1 MSTSL
6 RRSSRAKKVNYVAI
20 DVDASENDDTYSEP
34 ITVVDS
40 SEEDV
45 ESAPASKKKRVNSRT
60 KVTRG
65 PKKTQ
70 SVTPSIPDILGPVE
84 QSHTISRH
92 DPTRLLPYL
101 PALLDWFENQRDVRG
116 MPWRKVYDPNL
127 AKQERGQRAYEV
139 LVSEIML
146 QQTQVATVIPYY
158 NRWLEKFP
166 TLESLADAELTDV
179 HALWKGLGYYRR
191 AGFLLAAA
199 KKVRDEYEGHIPEDI
214 KIMQKEIPGI
224 GRYTAGAVASIAYGI
239 RAPVLDGNVQRLLSR
254 ALALYANPKSKQALD
269 LLWGGATAL
278 VEAPVKINPDSAGA
292 LPGNINQAL
301 IELGSTVCR
310 PTAPSCGEC
319 PLSAGC
325 AANQISKPVAT
336 ANSPVADIEE
346 ICGICSPLPTTNNSV
361 TRFPMK
367 IDKKKARAETSVVC
381 AMRWI
386 SSSGNEWWLMA
397 KRPATGLLAGLWEF
411 PTVDLPATGQPSPE
425 SSDSENDRTPDQ
437 LLTLMP
443 SIVLPKLL
451 ASPSCQAQLKP
462 PKHIGSVPHIFSHIH
477 KTYEVVC
484 STVEWHG
491 DNPPELG
498 AFTDTSKNKEGL
510 KPKRKRTGTTTEYTL
525 PAESRWVSNETI
537 TQQNIGVGTH
547 KVWELIQAKIIA

>member
-1 MSTSL
+1 MSAP
-6 RRSSRAKKVNYVAI
+6 RRSSRAVKKVNYIAI
-20 DVDASENDDTYSEP
+20 DVDASENEDTYTEP
-34 ITVVDS
+34 ITIPDS
-40 SEEDV
+40 SENDL
-45 ESAPASKKKRVNSRT
+45 ESAPVFKKKRVNSKST
-60 KVTRG
+60 KAARG
-65 PKKTQ
+65 PKKA
-70 SVTPSIPDILGPVE
+70 PSAVSDAPEVSGPIE
-84 QSHTISRH
+84 APHTTSRH
-92 DPTRLLPYL
+92 DSTRLLPYI

-127 AKQERGQRAYEV
+127 TKQERGQRAYEV

-166 TLESLADAELTDV
+166 TFETLAAAELADV

-199 KKVRDEYEGHIPEDI
+199 KKVRDEYEGHIPEDA
-214 KIMQKEIPGI
+214 KVMQKEVPGM

-269 LLWGGATAL
+269 ILWGAATVL
-278 VEAPVKINPDSAGA
+278 VEAPVNNDPDSAGA

-301 IELGSTVCR
+301 IELGSTICR

-336 ANSPVADIEE
+336 TKSPVADIEE
-346 ICGICSPLPTTNNSV
+346 ICGICSPVPTTNVSV

-367 IDKKKARAETSVVC
+367 VDKKKARVETSVVC

-386 SSSGNEWWLMA
+386 SSSGDEQWLMA
-397 KRPATGLLAGLWEF
+397 KRPPTGLLAGLWEF

-425 SSDSENDRTPDQ
+425 VSDSENDAVPGQ
-437 LLTLMP
+437 LLTSIP
-443 SIVLPKLL
+443 SMVLPKLL
-451 ASPSCQAQLKP
+451 ASSSSRAQVKL

-477 KTYEVVC
+477 KTYEVVY

-491 DNPPELG
+491 DSPPEL
-498 AFTDTSKNKEGL
+498 DTLSDTNYL
-510 KPKRKRTGTTTEYTL
+510 L
-525 PAESRWVSNETI
+525 PAESRWVPSGI
-537 TQQNIGVGTH
+537 VAQQNTGVGTH
-547 KVWELIQAKIIA
+547 KVWELIMSKIIS

>member
-1 MSTSL
+1 
-6 RRSSRAKKVNYVAI
+6 
-20 DVDASENDDTYSEP
+20 
-34 ITVVDS
+34 
-40 SEEDV
+40 
-45 ESAPASKKKRVNSRT
+45 
-60 KVTRG
+60 
-65 PKKTQ
+65 
-70 SVTPSIPDILGPVE
+70 
-84 QSHTISRH
+84 
-92 DPTRLLPYL
+92 
-101 PALLDWFENQRDVRG
+101 
-116 MPWRKVYDPNL
+116 
-127 AKQERGQRAYEV
+127 
-139 LVSEIML
+139 
-146 QQTQVATVIPYY
+146 
-158 NRWLEKFP
+158 
-166 TLESLADAELTDV
+166 TLEMLAAAELADV

-214 KIMQKEIPGI
+214 KVMQKEVPGM

-269 LLWGGATAL
+269 ILWGAATVL
-278 VEAPVKINPDSAGA
+278 VEAPVNVNPDSPGA

-301 IELGSTVCR
+301 IELGSTICR

-336 ANSPVADIEE
+336 AKSPVVDIEE
-346 ICGICSPLPTTNNSV
+346 ICGICSPVPTTNVLV
-361 TRFPMK
+361 TRFPLK
-367 IDKKKARAETSVVC
+367 VDKKKARVETSVVC

-411 PTVDLPATGQPSPE
+411 PTVDLPTTGQPSPE
-425 SSDSENDRTPDQ
+425 TSDSDNDGVPRQ
-437 LLTLMP
+437 LLTSMP

-451 ASPSCQAQLKP
+451 ASSSSRAQAKS

-477 KTYEVVC
+477 KTYEVVY

-491 DNPPELG
+491 DNPPELD
-498 AFTDTSKNKEGL
+498 ALPDTSKNKEGP
-510 KPKRKRTGTTTEYTL
+510 KPKRKRAGGTTEYTL
-525 PAESRWVSNETI
+525 PAESQWVPTG
-537 TQQNIGVGTH
+537 TVVQQNTGVGTH
-547 KVWELIQAKIIA
+547 KVWELIMSKITP